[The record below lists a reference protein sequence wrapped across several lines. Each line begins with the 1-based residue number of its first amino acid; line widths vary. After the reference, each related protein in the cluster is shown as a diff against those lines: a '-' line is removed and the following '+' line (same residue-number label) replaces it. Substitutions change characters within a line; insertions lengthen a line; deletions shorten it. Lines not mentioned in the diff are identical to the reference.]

1 MQQRSSK
8 RRLLG
13 SLLLTLGM
21 VILIVTGLVVAG
33 EQIRRRETLTQL
45 QTVQPEPRFPTVT
58 QTIVAT
64 VELTATHA
72 AIPTIVTTMIT
83 PAPPTTAGATQ
94 APSQT
99 VETLAPTLT
108 PTEIHPTATQLP
120 PTATPK
126 ATSTPLPV
134 PTVTRVPARIT
145 RIQSPVI
152 GMEASVVEVGWVLT
166 EESGK
171 MQSVWQTASYAAGHH
186 LNSALPGQDNN
197 IVLSGHHNIEGEVFR
212 HLVDLKVGDEVTL
225 ETEDG
230 QVFVYQIIDTMI
242 LAEAGVGDEQ
252 RRANARYIAPTT
264 DERLTLVTCWPY
276 WTNTHRVIVVARPV
290 SP

>member
-1 MQQRSSK
+1 VQQRSSK

-13 SLLLTLGM
+13 SLLITLGM
-21 VILIVTGLVVAG
+21 VILIVTGLFVAG
-33 EQIRRRETLTQL
+33 EQIRRRETLAQL
-45 QTVQPEPRFPTVT
+45 QTVQPVPTLTKTVAALVSPTATHTVTATPMIVPTVT
-58 QTIVAT
+58 ASASPT
-64 VELTATHA
+64 V
-72 AIPTIVTTMIT
+72 VDV
-83 PAPPTTAGATQ
+83 TQ
-94 APSQT
+94 APSPIVDTPAPTLMPTDIPSTATQIPPT
-99 VETLAPTLT
+99 ATTEATSTFTLAPT
-108 PTEIHPTATQLP
+108 PTSAKI
-120 PTATPK
+120 
-126 ATSTPLPV
+126 V
-134 PTVTRVPARIT
+134 

-152 GMEASVVEVGWVLT
+152 GMDASVVEVGWVLT

-186 LNSALPGQDNN
+186 LNSALPGQGNN

-212 HLVDLKVGDEVTL
+212 HLIDLKVGDEVTL

-230 QVFVYQIIDTMI
+230 QVFVYQVIDTMI

-276 WTNTHRVIVVARPV
+276 WTNTHRVIVVARPA